1 MTQPVFCGWD
11 IGGAHLKLVTLS
23 ATGQL
28 LTACQLAA
36 PIWRGLEYLHQAMA
50 GALEQWPTAESRHAI
65 TMTGELADCFP
76 DRMTGVTSLLAAAEY
91 ALGPRLQVYMPEGLS
106 DLPSARGR
114 PGEVASANWH
124 ASAETISRRHQQAV
138 LIDIGSTTTD
148 IIAIRD
154 GRPVVAGYTDQMR
167 MQNAELVYTGVVRTP
182 VMALAQRAPVAGCDQ
197 YLASEQFANMADVY
211 RLTGELPE
219 DADQMPTCDGGPRD
233 QPGSARRL
241 ARMAC
246 ADFHVPELR
255 QWQALAGYIRQ
266 CQLALLATALER
278 VITHHHLPSD
288 AVIVGAGCGRFLV
301 HQLAADCQRTYVDAA
316 DCVAGSEGAR
326 RRAADMLPAY
336 AMAELLIERYSK
348 ARIKTP

>member
-50 GALEQWPTAESRHAI
+50 GALEQWPAVESRHAI

-76 DRMTGVTSLLAAAEY
+76 DRLTGVGSLLDAAEY
-91 ALGPRLQVYMPEGLS
+91 ALGSNVQVYMPEGLN
-106 DLPSARGR
+106 DLTSARGR
-114 PGEVASANWH
+114 PGQVASANWH
-124 ASAETISRRHQQAV
+124 ASAEMIGRRHQQAV

-154 GRPVVAGYTDQMR
+154 GRPVVAGYTDQQR
-167 MQNAELVYTGVVRTP
+167 MQYDELVYTGVVRTP
-182 VMALAQRAPVAGCDQ
+182 VMALAQRAPVAGCEQ
-197 YLASEQFANMADVY
+197 HLASEQFANTADVY
-211 RLTGELPE
+211 RLTGELPA
-219 DADQMPTCDGGPRD
+219 DADQTPTCDGGPRD
-233 QPGSARRL
+233 QAGSARRL

-266 CQLALLATALER
+266 CQLELLTTALER
-278 VITHHHLPSD
+278 VFTHHHLPAD
-288 AVIVGAGCGRFLV
+288 AVIIGAGCGRFLV
-301 HQLAADCQRTYVDAA
+301 RQLAADRQQNYIDAA
-316 DCVAGSEGAR
+316 DCIAGDEAAR

-348 ARIKTP
+348 AGIKTP